1 MEFKISPHIIASKK
15 RSPYLVFV
23 CISFLAGLLAMLT
36 YSSDFDW
43 TQFTIIFGVTAIVS
57 TRGNYKGTRDY
68 IKYANTHKILILP
81 KGMVSYEGD
90 FESLMLW
97 DKIIKVSIKSNS
109 KGIKK
114 IILKTMSSD
123 TVDLSHYENLDV
135 LNMQLKK
142 YLDPQIW
149 H

>member
-15 RSPYLVFV
+15 RSPYFV
-23 CISFLAGLLAMLT
+23 LLYVGFLAGLFAMLT

-43 TQFTIIFGVTAIVS
+43 TQFTIIFGAAAIIAIRS
-57 TRGNYKGTRDY
+57 NYKGTRDY

-81 KGMVSYEGD
+81 KGMVSYDGD
-90 FESLMLW
+90 LESLMRW

-114 IILKTMSSD
+114 IILKTKSSD
-123 TVDLSHYENLDV
+123 KVNLSHYENLDE

-142 YLDPQIW
+142 YLDPQLW
-149 H
+149 D